1 MSGIGIAVRLL
12 LGIAVFLG
20 LLGNLAVLGAA
31 KLTDGEDDDR
41 RK

>member
-1 MSGIGIAVRLL
+1 MSGIGMAGRLL

-31 KLTDGEDDDR
+31 KLKDREDKRR